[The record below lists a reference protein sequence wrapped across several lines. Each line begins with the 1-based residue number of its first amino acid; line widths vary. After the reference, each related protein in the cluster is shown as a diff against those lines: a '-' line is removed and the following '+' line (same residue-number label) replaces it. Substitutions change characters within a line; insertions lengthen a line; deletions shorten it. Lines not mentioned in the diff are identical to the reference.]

1 MMMRDIFKG
10 FLVLKLVALLALLI
24 VGGLI
29 LGISALAR
37 GSDVV
42 GAAILAVVVL
52 VTAALGSLVVHRA
65 SRRPR

>member
-1 MMMRDIFKG
+1 MRDIFKG

-24 VGGLI
+24 AGALI
-29 LGISALAR
+29 VGISAFAR

-42 GAAILAVVVL
+42 GVAVLAAVVI

-65 SRRPR
+65 RQR

>member
-1 MMMRDIFKG
+1 MMMRDIFKR
-10 FLVLKLVALLALLI
+10 FLVLRLVALLALLI

-29 LGISALAR
+29 LGISTFVR

-52 VTAALGSLVVHRA
+52 VAVLGSLVVHRA

>member
-1 MMMRDIFKG
+1 MRDTFKG
-10 FLVLKLVALLALLI
+10 FLVLRLVALLVLLI

-29 LGISALAR
+29 LGISAFAG

-42 GAAILAVVVL
+42 GVAILAAVVL
-52 VTAALGSLVVHRA
+52 ATVALGSLVVHRA